1 MTTRNPVADLR
12 GASRLA
18 VEATTGLADVVEAM
32 HHGIARAPGILG
44 PPPQGRTRGITGVAY
59 RSVRVVARL
68 VGGGLDSLLAQLGP
82 VSGETRS
89 SPRWEALVGVLNG
102 VLGDHL
108 AASGNPLAIPMG
120 LRRNGRPLRLERRRL
135 AAAIRR
141 PGHRLLVLV
150 HGLCMNDL
158 RWRRRGHDHG
168 LALAHDLGYT
178 PLHLRYNSGLHVS
191 SNGRELAH
199 LLETLVDEWP
209 APVEELVILAHSMGG
224 LVSRSACHQG
234 AVAGHRWLRHL
245 RALVFLGTPHHGTGL
260 ERAGNL
266 AHVLLGISP
275 YSAPIARLAKIRS
288 AGITDL
294 RYGNLLDE
302 DWKGRSRFEAAP
314 DRRRPVPL
322 PAAVR
327 CYAIA
332 ATTAGKEAG
341 RRGALPGD
349 GMVSLDSALGRHRN
363 PALTLPLPSSRR
375 WVGYRMGH
383 FDLLSRPEVYARIKG
398 WLMPAPRRNQRATV
412 SPARSRGR
420 ACRRP
425 APGRRGGTPGS
436 CDTGYAR

>member
-12 GASRLA
+12 GASRLVA
-18 VEATTGLADVVEAM
+18 EATTGLADVVEAM

-44 PPPQGRTRGITGVAY
+44 PPPRGRTRGITGVVY

-68 VGGGLDSLLAQLGP
+68 VGGGVDALLAQLDP
-82 VSGETRS
+82 VAGEARS

-108 AASGNPLAIPMG
+108 AATGNPLAIPMG
-120 LRRNGRPLRLERRRL
+120 LHRSGRLLQLERRRL

-141 PGHRLLVLV
+141 PGRRLLVLA

-158 RWRRRGHDHG
+158 RWRRQGHDHG
-168 LALAHDLGYT
+168 LALARDLGYT
-178 PLHLRYNSGLHVS
+178 PLYLRYNSGLHVS
-191 SNGRELAH
+191 TNGRELAD
-199 LLETLVDEWP
+199 LLETLVEEWP
-209 APVEELVILAHSMGG
+209 VPVEELVILGHSMGG
-224 LVSRSACHQG
+224 LVSRSACHRG
-234 AVAGHRWLRHL
+234 AVAGHRWLGHL
-245 RALVFLGTPHHGTGL
+245 RALVFLGTPHHGAGL

-266 AHVLLGISP
+266 ANVLLGISP
-275 YSAPIARLAKIRS
+275 YSAPIARLGRIRS

-302 DWKGRSRFEAAP
+302 DWKERSRFEAAP

-322 PAAVR
+322 PAGVR

-332 ATTAGKEAG
+332 ATTAEKEAVHG
-341 RRGALPGD
+341 GSPPGD

-363 PALTLPLPSSRR
+363 PALTLPFPGSRR

-383 FDLLSRPEVYARIKG
+383 LDLLSRPEVYARIKG
-398 WLMPAPRRNQRATV
+398 WLIPASHRA
-412 SPARSRGR
+412 R
-420 ACRRP
+420 
-425 APGRRGGTPGS
+425 
-436 CDTGYAR
+436 